1 MTDHRDRDDAT
12 EPDPDADRWSA
23 WLPPLDPTSDHTGA
37 AGPTQQGPPLPHAP
51 GPVVPQTP
59 GPVLPQSSGP
69 PPPPAPARRASQ
81 SYRSAPPP
89 SPVGQQW
96 AFTPRRYLGLA
107 IFATFFGFPPLG
119 IVAIFLS
126 LSVGRLLRAG
136 RVADAERTSRLA
148 RNWAIAALVLRVL
161 WTLGFSLVMG
171 S

>member
-37 AGPTQQGPPLPHAP
+37 AGPTQPGPPL
-51 GPVVPQTP
+51 PQTP

-69 PPPPAPARRASQ
+69 PPVAPPAPAQRASH

-107 IFATFFGFPPLG
+107 VFATFFGFTPLG

-126 LSVGRLLRAG
+126 LSVGKLLRAG
-136 RVADAERTSRLA
+136 RVTDAERTSRRA

-161 WTLGFSLVMG
+161 WTLGYALMMG

>member
-37 AGPTQQGPPLPHAP
+37 AGPTQQGPPLP
-51 GPVVPQTP
+51 QTP
-59 GPVLPQSSGP
+59 GPPLPQSSGP
-69 PPPPAPARRASQ
+69 PPMPPPPPAPSQRASQ

-89 SPVGQQW
+89 SPVGQKW

-107 IFATFFGFPPLG
+107 IFSTFFGFTPLG

-126 LSVGRLLRAG
+126 LSVNKLLRAG
-136 RVADAERTSRLA
+136 RVADAERASRRA
-148 RNWAIAALVLRVL
+148 RTWAITALVLRMV
-161 WTLGFSLVMG
+161 WTLGYSLMMG